1 MAWRFPFPE
10 WFLIALLP
18 HDAVLCG
25 YCEENGSLPFC
36 VWVTVEDIVPS
47 YCWTTCRCFQF
58 WEPDQQWFF
67 VYTPPA
73 CRGNMRSHVRTYPF
87 CTPTWFP
94 ICNFDQYYLCFFK
107 IVKAAISWKY
117 FFYDKSNVTQIV
129 LSKLLVKVGEV
140 CSYVCEWSYC
150 TWNSVLSA
158 MITVS
163 MGNKFII
170 NGIYFLLFDVIMC
183 YLKQPFM

>member
-73 CRGNMRSHVRTYPF
+73 CRGNMRSHRSYIPF
-87 CTPTWFP
+87 CRPTWSP
-94 ICNFDQYYLCFFK
+94 ICNFDQYYLYVFLK
-107 IVKAAISWKY
+107 IIKLLISWKY
-117 FFYDKSNVTQIV
+117 FFVTNPMLNMTNPNSSFKISGQ
-129 LSKLLVKVGEV
+129 SWRGLL
-140 CSYVCEWSYC
+140 
-150 TWNSVLSA
+150 
-158 MITVS
+158 I
-163 MGNKFII
+163 
-170 NGIYFLLFDVIMC
+170 FLWM
-183 YLKQPFM
+183 